1 MITFVSKRTQNRS
14 IGNNYFLYRMVY
26 IFHFS
31 NFSICGYLVRLST
44 TSLLRL
50 GIFANVGKLTYISDN
65 VGLFLDED
73 DNFIVE

>member
-31 NFSICGYLVRLST
+31 NFSICGYLARLST
-44 TSLLRL
+44 TSLLRF
-50 GIFANVGKLTYISDN
+50 GIFANVSELTYISDN